1 MDVVAM
7 REGLAGRLRLGVIPT
22 ALPVMT
28 LLSGPLLR
36 RHRGLDLS
44 IRSIT
49 SREIEHGL
57 HESAID
63 AGVTYL
69 ENEPLAG
76 VRHAAALLRSDAPEL
91 VLCRPEVPAASAL
104 RWRR

>member
-1 MDVVAM
+1 M
-7 REGLAGRLRLGVIPT
+7 IPT

-69 ENEPLAG
+69 ENEPLSGCGRCRSTTSATSCW
-76 VRHAAALLRSDAPEL
+76 RPTTAATTTR
-91 VLCRPEVPAASAL
+91 RP
-104 RWRR
+104 